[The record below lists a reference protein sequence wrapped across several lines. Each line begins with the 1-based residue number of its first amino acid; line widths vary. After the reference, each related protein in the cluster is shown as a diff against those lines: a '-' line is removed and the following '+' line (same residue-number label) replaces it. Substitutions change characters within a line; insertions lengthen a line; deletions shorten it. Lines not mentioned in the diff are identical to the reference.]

1 MRRLQ
6 IDSRRS
12 AFTLIELLVVIAV
25 IAILLA
31 LVLSATQQVRQAAA
45 RVKCGSNLR
54 QIGIALNSYAGDKG
68 HFPSAYTSPGNMA
81 PGWSW
86 AAHLLPYLEQDD
98 LYDQA
103 AVNSAVFGGGSNPAT
118 PDTLTQT
125 SLPIFRCPSDT
136 GASLNVVRENFAT
149 SNYRAVA
156 GYIPMNVFIE
166 NMDLGGVMFENSRIG
181 FEDITDGTSNTLLVG
196 ECTYD
201 ESIDKWGAIWP
212 GMTGIVD
219 GVVRISDVMWWVDD
233 GTSVVNGTAPQAFS
247 SKHRRGA
254 NFVFCDGS
262 VRLVPNGGDVQ
273 VLKFL
278 AGRNDDVDV
287 DVNF

>member
-1 MRRLQ
+1 MRHLPRF
-6 IDSRRS
+6 

-25 IAILLA
+25 ILILLA
-31 LVLSATQQVRQAAA
+31 LLLSATQQVRQAAA

-54 QIGIALNSYAGDKG
+54 QIGIALQGYAGDKG
-68 HFPSAYTSPGNMA
+68 YFPSAYTSPGNMA

-86 AAHLLPYLEQDD
+86 AAHLLPYLEQDE
-98 LYDQA
+98 LFDQA
-103 AVNSAVFGGGSNPAT
+103 GVHTMAFGGGTNPAT
-118 PDTLTQT
+118 PTALTQMT
-125 SLPIFRCPSDT
+125 LPIFRCPSDT
-136 GASLNVVRENFAT
+136 GAPLNGIRENFAT

-156 GYIPMNVFIE
+156 GYLPLNVFVE
-166 NMDLGGVMFENSRIG
+166 NKDLGGVMFENSQIG

-201 ESIDKWGAIWP
+201 EFIDRWGAIWP

-233 GTSVVNGTAPQAFS
+233 GTSVINGSAPQAFS
-247 SKHRRGA
+247 SKHRGGA

-262 VRLVPNGGDVQ
+262 VRFFPNGGDVQ
-273 VLKFL
+273 VLKYL
-278 AGRNDDVDV
+278 AGRDDGVEV
-287 DVNF
+287 EVNF